1 MSHGQD
7 LKSHLSLGDADEPR
21 ASGSHEVFD
30 LIMLLFGSVCNS
42 VGSSLTSA
50 YL

>member
-1 MSHGQD
+1 MSHGKD

-30 LIMLLFGSVCNS
+30 LCFCVGSVCNR